1 LDFEE
6 MSLPIQYNIRNVF
19 VRWRATIATIL
30 GVALVVAVYILVQS
44 LAAGLEKSSRNTGD
58 ERNVMIVRQGSTAES
73 SSQVTLEQYRLLRDI
88 PEIARDQKGQPLL
101 SADVVVLVNVARRNN
116 EGESHVLIRGI
127 SPRGI
132 ELRPQVS
139 LVEGRWFT
147 PGLREIVVSKR
158 LAARFANFDLGA
170 PISIGTRK
178 LAVVGITEGGNS
190 AFDSELWMDA
200 DECRSLFDRNM
211 YSSVLARV
219 AEGVSTNAIIQRIES
234 NKQLPLRVLPET
246 MYYAAQTMTAM
257 PIKILGNFLATMMSI
272 GAIFAAMNTM
282 YASVGA
288 RTREIG
294 TLRVLGYRRRAV
306 LLTFIIE
313 GTLLALI
320 GGVLGCLL
328 SLPMHARSAAFISFE
343 SWSEMMFQ
351 FRITPKLMAEGLI
364 FALIVGVVG
373 SLLPA
378 IRAARL
384 PVITALKA
392 V

>member
-1 LDFEE
+1 
-6 MSLPIQYNIRNVF
+6 MALPLQYNLRNVF
-19 VRWRATIATIL
+19 VRWRATFATIA

-58 ERNVMIVRQGSTAES
+58 PRNVMIVRQGSTAES

-88 PEIARDQKGQPLL
+88 PEIARDERGQPLV
-101 SADVVVLVNVARRNN
+101 SADVIVLVNLARRNN
-116 EGESHVLIRGI
+116 GGESHVLIRGV

-139 LVEGRWFT
+139 LVEGRWFV
-147 PGLREIVVSKR
+147 GGRREVVVSRR
-158 LAARFANFDLGA
+158 LAARFENFDIGKQ
-170 PISIGTRK
+170 ISIGTRR
-178 LAVVGITEGGNS
+178 LTVVGITTGRNS

-200 DECRSLFDRNM
+200 DECRSMFDRNM

-219 AEGVSTNAIIQRIES
+219 GSVAATNALIQRIES
-234 NKQLPLRVLPET
+234 NKQLPLRAIAET
-246 MYYAAQTMTAM
+246 DYYASQTMTAM
-257 PIKILGNFLATMMSI
+257 PIKILGKFLATMMSI

-306 LLTFIIE
+306 LLTFVIE

-320 GGVLGCLL
+320 GGIIGCAL

-351 FRITPKLMAEGLI
+351 FRVTPWLLGQGML
-364 FALIVGVVG
+364 FALAVGVAG
-373 SLLPA
+373 SLFPA

>member
-1 LDFEE
+1 
-6 MSLPIQYNIRNVF
+6 M
-19 VRWRATIATIL
+19 ATIA

-44 LAAGLEKSSRNTGD
+44 LAIGLEKSSRNTGAAG
-58 ERNVMIVRQGSTAES
+58 NVMLVRQGSTAES
-73 SSQVTLEQYRLLRDI
+73 SSQVTREQYWLLRDL
-88 PEIARDQKGQPLL
+88 PEIARDARGQPII
-101 SADVVVLVNVARRNN
+101 SADVIVLVNLPRRGNG
-116 EGESHVLIRGI
+116 GESHVLIRGV

-139 LVEGRWFT
+139 LVEGRWFK
-147 PGLREIVVSKR
+147 PGLREVVVTRR
-158 LAARFANFDLGA
+158 LSTRFANFETGQQ
-170 PISIGTRK
+170 IHIGTRK
-178 LAVVGITEGGNS
+178 LTVVGATDGANS
-190 AFDSELWMDA
+190 AFDSEVWMDA
-200 DECRSLFDRNM
+200 DECRAMFDRNM

-219 AEGVSTNAIIQRIES
+219 AEGVAPEMLIQRIES
-234 NKQLPLRVLPET
+234 NKQLPLRAIEET
-246 MYYAAQTMTAM
+246 KYYAAQTMTAM

-294 TLRVLGYRRRAV
+294 TLRVLGYRRRTI

-313 GTLLALI
+313 GTFLAVI
-320 GGVLGCLL
+320 GGVIGCVLAF
-328 SLPMHARSAAFISFE
+328 PMHAKSAAFISFE

-351 FRITPKLMAEGLI
+351 FRITPQLMGQGILFAIAVGI
-364 FALIVGVVG
+364 FG
-373 SLLPA
+373 SLFPA

-384 PVITALKA
+384 PVISALKA

>member
-1 LDFEE
+1 
-6 MSLPIQYNIRNVF
+6 MALPLQYNLRNVF
-19 VRWRATIATIL
+19 VRWRATFATVA

-44 LAAGLEKSSRNTGD
+44 LAVGLEKSNRNTGD
-58 ERNVMIVRQGSTAES
+58 PRNVMIVRHGSTAES
-73 SSQVTLEQYRLLRDI
+73 SSQITRDQYRLLRDL
-88 PEIARDQKGQPLL
+88 PEIARDERGQPMI
-101 SADVVVLVNVARRNN
+101 SADVIVLVNLPRRD
-116 EGESHVLIRGI
+116 GASESHVLIRGV
-127 SPRGI
+127 SPLGI

-139 LVEGRWFT
+139 LSAGRWFR
-147 PGLREIVVSKR
+147 PGLREVVVPRR
-158 LAARFANFDLGA
+158 LSARFADFDLGGQ
-170 PISIGTRK
+170 INIGTRR
-178 LAVVGITEGGNS
+178 LTVVGFTEGRNS
-190 AFDSELWMDA
+190 AFDSEVWMDA
-200 DECRSLFDRNM
+200 DECRALFERNM
-211 YSSVLARV
+211 YSSALARL
-219 AEGVSTNAIIQRIES
+219 AEGASTNALVQRIES
-234 NKQLPLRVLPET
+234 NKQLPLRALPET
-246 MYYAAQTMTAM
+246 AYYASQTMTAM

-294 TLRVLGYRRRAV
+294 TLRVLGYRRRTV

-313 GTLLALI
+313 GTFLALI
-320 GGVLGCLL
+320 GGVLGCAL

-351 FRITPKLMAEGLI
+351 FQITPKLMGQGMLFAVAVGI
-364 FALIVGVVG
+364 FG